1 MGVESRN
8 PGPVLHGPGLGR
20 HHLGVLEQAS
30 GPRRGPQAI
39 ALAHQSGRVEGL
51 CPGVDP
57 TGRLPAKVHLE
68 SVAGLPVRQPFE
80 GLEDHDRRH
89 HSGRHGGPT
98 LGGVGVAVGEV
109 VVSEH
114 GMTVVGQQPIDRPL
128 PQAVT
133 EDLPRIVEALL
144 DLCRPECHASNSCR
158 TGRKSRAFGCDYFS
172 SLLELRQLALKPR
185 TQVVDGGFDHGIEAC
200 VGVEIQPEA

>member
-1 MGVESRN
+1 MAPVSVATTLVSSNRRRGREEARRRLRWPTRAVGWKASAPVSTPQAACQRRSTSSRS
-8 PGPVLHGPGLGR
+8 
-20 HHLGVLEQAS
+20 QAS
-30 GPRRGPQAI
+30 RSDSPSKAWRTMT
-39 ALAHQSGRVEGL
+39 V
-51 CPGVDP
+51 
-57 TGRLPAKVHLE
+57 
-68 SVAGLPVRQPFE
+68 
-80 GLEDHDRRH
+80 RH
-89 HSGRHGGPT
+89 HSGRNGGPT

-172 SLLELRQLALKPR
+172 SLLVFRVADSLA
-185 TQVVDGGFDHGIEAC
+185 ISCE
-200 VGVEIQPEA
+200 